1 MYQSQTGAEM
11 RERWRG
17 GRQFLGGVTRNVWL
31 LGVTSLLT
39 DVSSEMVV
47 AVLPVYAIYFLK
59 LSPAAF
65 GIVDAVQQGGAS
77 LIKLA
82 SGWFTDRSQQH
93 KSVAAAGYS
102 ASTLSRLGLVLA
114 GPSALWL
121 TPLIALDRIGKGIR
135 TAPRDALIS
144 LSVQRPILATA
155 FGVHRALDTVGAM
168 VGPLLGFALL
178 QWIHDGYDVVFVIS
192 AALGAIAVA
201 VLIAFVTPPVA
212 AANVPVA
219 AAETPV
225 RWSPSSL
232 RITLSAGV
240 LGVASIS
247 DSFIYLSLQ
256 RTLGFSAGYLPLL
269 YVATPAVYLSLAA
282 PAGWLADRVGHAR
295 IILLGYAAL
304 LGVYLTLGSSLP
316 TLTYAAL
323 CVGLLGVFYAAT
335 DGVFAALAS
344 RELPAGN
351 RATGLALVSS
361 ANDGGRM
368 IASVLFGWWWSR
380 ASAAPLH
387 EFQVVLMVAIV
398 MAAWLLR
405 PVWTSHAH
413 D

>member
-1 MYQSQTGAEM
+1 M

-17 GRQFLGGVTRNVWL
+17 GRQSLGGVTRNVWL

-39 DVSSEMVV
+39 DISSEMVV

-77 LIKLA
+77 LVKLA
-82 SGWFTDRSQQH
+82 SGWFTDRSRQH

-102 ASTLSRLGLVLA
+102 ASALSRLGLLLA
-114 GPSALWL
+114 GPSAAWL

-144 LSVQRPILATA
+144 LSVNRRVLATA
-155 FGVHRALDTVGAM
+155 FGVHRALDTAGAM

-192 AALGAIAVA
+192 AALGAIGVA
-201 VLIAFVTPPVA
+201 VLVTFVTAPARTIADTVVTSGTRLA
-212 AANVPVA
+212 
-219 AAETPV
+219 
-225 RWSPSSL
+225 WSPAFIRL
-232 RITLSAGV
+232 AVSAGV

-247 DSFIYLSLQ
+247 DSFVYLSLQ
-256 RTLGFSAGYLPLL
+256 RALGFSSAYLPLL
-269 YVATPAVYLSLAA
+269 YVATPAVCLSLAA
-282 PAGWLADRVGHAR
+282 PAGWIADRIGHAR
-295 IILLGYAAL
+295 VILVGYASL
-304 LGVYLTLGSSLP
+304 LGVYVTLGSSLP
-316 TLTYAAL
+316 PVPYA
-323 CVGLLGVFYAAT
+323 VSSVMLLGVFYAAT

-344 RELPAGN
+344 RELPTGT

-368 IASVLFGWWWSR
+368 IASVMFGWLWSR
-380 ASAAPLH
+380 ASAAPVR
-387 EFQVVLMVAIV
+387 EFQVVLVVAI
-398 MAAWLLR
+398 ALAFWLMGPVLR
-405 PVWTSHAH
+405 SAPSEDAS
-413 D
+413 